1 MNTSTNLQRI
11 LVLDG
16 PGLHN
21 SGTIDQLR
29 HRYEVVVAQ
38 NMDAALAALRGGSF
52 DAVLSD
58 TADFL
63 PLDRALASQQ
73 STLILDTIGE
83 GVCLVSESGRVL
95 WTNRRMRLWDENI
108 RQRIVDTCQ
117 EAYRCFFTTPGTDA
131 SHPSS
136 TARSRKF
143 GINIDDAHFFE
154 LVCSPVLDTRGQMR
168 HVVAVCWDASST
180 RRLQQKIDAI
190 DQAGQELS
198 RLEEEAISRLNVMER
213 LHLLEEKII
222 KFCRQLMHFDHFSIR
237 LLDRTTNK
245 LEPVIT
251 VGMPPEAAEIELFAL
266 PEGNGISGHVAATG
280 RSYLAPDVQR
290 DPRYIAGLDLAR
302 SSLTVP
308 LMLRDKVIGIFNIE
322 SEAYAFF
329 TEDDRQFAEI
339 FGRYVA
345 LALNILDLLVVER
358 RITSGRLVQ
367 DVAGEIAQPLNDI
380 STDVALLR
388 DHYIGNDDMLQRLTD
403 ITTNITRI
411 RDNLRAVKQGPR
423 AILGRAEQVLPPA
436 DPRLAGKR
444 VLIADDQ
451 PAIRDTIKDILY
463 RCGCVPDTAAD
474 GAQAM
479 ALLSSQSRY
488 DLVIS
493 DIQMPHKNGYKIYRA
508 AQRLG
513 HKSPVI
519 LMTGFGY
526 DPNHSIVRA
535 SQEGLAAVLF
545 KPFKVDQLLT
555 HILAALTPDGSAENK
570 NP

>member
-1 MNTSTNLQRI
+1 MDVSTNLQRI

-16 PGLHN
+16 PALR
-21 SGTIDQLR
+21 SGGAIDQLR
-29 HRYEVVVAQ
+29 PRYDVIITQTIE
-38 NMDAALAALRGGSF
+38 AALDALRGGNF

-83 GVCLVSESGRVL
+83 GVCLTSEHGRVL
-95 WTNRRMRLWDENI
+95 WTNRRMRMWDENI
-108 RQRIVDTCQ
+108 RRQIVHTCQ
-117 EAYRCFFTTPGTDA
+117 EAYRFFTTDA
-131 SHPSS
+131 GHNAAHPPSS
-136 TARSRKF
+136 ARSRKF
-143 GINIDDAHFFE
+143 GINIDDVRFFE
-154 LVCSPVLDTRGQMR
+154 LVCSPVLDAQGQVR

-237 LLDRTTNK
+237 LLDRKTNK

-280 RSYLAPDVQR
+280 RSYIAPDVQR
-290 DPRYIAGLDLAR
+290 DPRYISGLDMAR

-308 LMLRDKVIGIFNIE
+308 LMLHDKVVGIFNIE
-322 SEAYAFF
+322 SDTYAFF

-358 RITSGRLVQ
+358 
-367 DVAGEIAQPLNDI
+367 
-380 STDVALLR
+380 
-388 DHYIGNDDMLQRLTD
+388 
-403 ITTNITRI
+403 
-411 RDNLRAVKQGPR
+411 
-423 AILGRAEQVLPPA
+423 
-436 DPRLAGKR
+436 
-444 VLIADDQ
+444 
-451 PAIRDTIKDILY
+451 
-463 RCGCVPDTAAD
+463 
-474 GAQAM
+474 
-479 ALLSSQSRY
+479 
-488 DLVIS
+488 
-493 DIQMPHKNGYKIYRA
+493 
-508 AQRLG
+508 
-513 HKSPVI
+513 
-519 LMTGFGY
+519 
-526 DPNHSIVRA
+526 
-535 SQEGLAAVLF
+535 
-545 KPFKVDQLLT
+545 
-555 HILAALTPDGSAENK
+555 
-570 NP
+570 

>member
-1 MNTSTNLQRI
+1 MNTYTKLQRI

-16 PGLHN
+16 PGLHD
-21 SGTIDQLR
+21 SGTLDQLR
-29 HRYEVVVAQ
+29 LRYDVLVVQ
-38 NMDAALAALRGGSF
+38 NMEEAMAALRGGSF

-83 GVCLVSESGRVL
+83 GVCLVSEGGRLL
-95 WTNRRMRLWDENI
+95 WTNRRMRQWDDVI
-108 RQRIVDTCQ
+108 QQHIVRTCQ
-117 EAYRCFFTTPGTDA
+117 EAYRFFGSVPGTER
-131 SHPSS
+131 SHLAPPG
-136 TARSRKF
+136 RSRKF
-143 GINIDDAHFFE
+143 GINIDDSHFLE
-154 LVCSPVLDTRGQMR
+154 LVCSPVLDTHGQVR

-237 LLDRTTNK
+237 LLDRKTNK

-280 RSYLAPDVQR
+280 RSYIAPDVQR

-308 LMLRDKVIGIFNIE
+308 LMLHDRVIGIFNIE
-322 SEAYAFF
+322 SETYAFF

-358 RITSGRLVQ
+358 CITSGRLVQ

-388 DHYIGNDDMLQRLTD
+388 DHYIGNDDMLQRLMD
-403 ITTNITRI
+403 ISTNIARI
-411 RDNLRAVKQGPR
+411 RESLQAATQGPR
-423 AILGRAEQVLPPA
+423 TILGCAEQLPTA
-436 DPRLAGKR
+436 LDPRLAGKR
-444 VLIADDQ
+444 ILIADDQ
-451 PAIRDTIKDILY
+451 PAIRDTIKDILC
-463 RCGCVPDTAAD
+463 RCGCLMDTAAD
-474 GAQAM
+474 GAQAV

-493 DIQMPHKNGYKIYRA
+493 DIQMPHKNGYEIYRA
-508 AQRLG
+508 AQHLG
-513 HKSPVI
+513 HKPPVI

-526 DPNHSIVRA
+526 DPSHSIVRA

-545 KPFKVDQLLT
+545 KPFKIEQLMN
-555 HILAALTPDGSAENK
+555 HIFAALTANGSAEN
-570 NP
+570 NGP